1 MVLYYFSKQR
11 RSCYGTHQMEL
22 YDDLEKTIQHAH
34 ETNTVY
40 NVNLKAIK
48 KDLNKR
54 KAGRTARI
62 VILAIWA
69 VVLVGILLASAGLFG
84 GSASTDPNYKPEPIV
99 SLEILPMLFVPATWT
114 LCFVGFPIGWNW
126 SKDDREQAKTQL
138 YVQYTVDEDG
148 YVDTFASTAPAR
160 VGAFF
165 FSLLQGCLTM
175 VASIPVAVVQV
186 FTWKKHIKRIQNI
199 VADVE
204 ANPDLFVAA

>member
-1 MVLYYFSKQR
+1 MALIK
-11 RSCYGTHQMEL
+11 MEL

-69 VVLVGILLASAGLFG
+69 VVLVGILIASTGLLG

-160 VGAFF
+160 VGAFL

-199 VADVE
+199 VSDVE

>member
-1 MVLYYFSKQR
+1 MALIK
-11 RSCYGTHQMEL
+11 MEL

-48 KDLNKR
+48 KDLSKR

-69 VVLVGILLASAGLFG
+69 VVLVGILLASAGLLG

>member
-1 MVLYYFSKQR
+1 MALIK
-11 RSCYGTHQMEL
+11 MEL
-22 YDDLEKTIQHAH
+22 YDDLKKTIQHAH

-48 KDLNKR
+48 KDLSKR